1 MTLTFTPAAIDSSIA
16 FTPSAVPGILMK
28 MLGRAM
34 RLQKSGAAAI
44 DPASSLARPGGS
56 SNETKPSR

>member
-1 MTLTFTPAAIDSSIA
+1 
-16 FTPSAVPGILMK
+16 MK

-34 RLQKSGAAAI
+34 RFQKSGAAAI